1 MRAHPILLG
10 LTLLMGSAL
19 LPGVLLGQHGPG
31 RFATLD
37 QRWAA
42 GANQETLAALQG
54 MRRERPSDVEIL
66 WRLAWV
72 KTDIGRELE
81 EGSPRQTGLYREAL
95 ANAERAVQADPSHPQ
110 AHLSKAI
117 AAGLAASVSGT
128 GDRVRY
134 SRVVRDHVN
143 RAIQLNPRND
153 LAYHVRGLWNIEIAS
168 LGFFTRTLVKAVYGG
183 LPQASH
189 AQAANDFTRAIELDD
204 NIIHRIGL
212 GRALIELK
220 RYDDARTQL
229 RAALDM
235 PAGGRHAESHRQRA
249 RQMLAEIG
257 DLSSSPVREPSS

>member
-1 MRAHPILLG
+1 MRAHQILG
-10 LTLLMGSAL
+10 LTLLVGSIL
-19 LPGVLLGQHGPG
+19 LPSTLAGQPGPG
-31 RFATLD
+31 RFAALD
-37 QRWAA
+37 QRWAG
-42 GANQETLAALQG
+42 GAHQETLATLQG
-54 MRRERPSDVEIL
+54 MSREHPSDVEIL

-72 KTDIGRELE
+72 KTDIGRELQ
-81 EGSPRQTGLYREAL
+81 EGSPRQTGLYNEAL
-95 ANAERAVQADPSHPQ
+95 ANAERAVQADPNHPQ
-110 AHLSKAI
+110 AHLTMAI
-117 AAGLAASVSGT
+117 TAGLAASVSGT

-143 RAIQLNPRND
+143 RTIELNPRND
-153 LAYHVRGLWNIEIAS
+153 LAYHVRGLWNLEIAS

-204 NIIHRIGL
+204 RIIHRIGL

-220 RYDDARTQL
+220 RYDEARIQL
-229 RAALDM
+229 QAALDM

-257 DLSSSPVREPSS
+257 DRR

>member
-1 MRAHPILLG
+1 MRAHPTLLG
-10 LTLLMGSAL
+10 LTLLIGSIL
-19 LPGVLLGQHGPG
+19 LPGALLGQPGPG

-42 GANQETLAALQG
+42 GAHQETLAALQG
-54 MRRERPSDVEIL
+54 MSREHPSDVEIL

-81 EGSPRQTGLYREAL
+81 EGSPRQRGLYQEAL
-95 ANAERAVQADPSHPQ
+95 ASAERAVRADPNHPQ
-110 AHLSKAI
+110 AQLTMAI
-117 AAGLAASVSGT
+117 AAGLAATVSGT

-143 RAIQLNPRND
+143 RAIDLNPRND

-168 LGFFTRTLVKAVYGG
+168 LGFFTRTLVRAAYGG

-204 NIIHRIGL
+204 RIIHRIGL
-212 GRALIELK
+212 GRALIELN
-220 RYDDARTQL
+220 RYDDARIQL

-235 PAGGRHAESHRQRA
+235 PAGGRHGESHRQRA
-249 RQMLAEIG
+249 RRLLAEIG
-257 DLSSSPVREPSS
+257 DRS